1 MNTKQIVKYICETMR
16 TNRFWIALGVVG
28 IWVIVLQNFGV
39 FSDTET
45 GCQTVYVEGGNIDVN
60 EVNDVFGTVDV
71 NIESVNG
78 YRNAFYGPSQDGSYD
93 AIHVYTG
100 R

>member
-1 MNTKQIVKYICETMR
+1 MDIKELYISIRKVTSA
-16 TNRFWIALGVVG
+16 NHFWIVLGVVG

-39 FSDTET
+39 FSSNDE
-45 GCQTVYVEGGNIDVN
+45 GCQSVFVEGGRIDVD
-60 EVNDVFGTVDV
+60 EVNEINSTVDV
-71 NIESVNG
+71 NIESING
-78 YRNAFYGPSQDGSYD
+78 YRNAFYGPSQNGSYD